1 MAITYQAQSSSSI
14 SIQRTPGYLNTTTA
28 GSIAAGAKSVFI
40 YNAGTKTGVVLG
52 ANILP
57 GEGLSWEAI
66 GNDTIGAI
74 AYDPT
79 KDAGAAATGTT
90 FWITSLT

>member
-1 MAITYQAQSSSSI
+1 MAISYQAQSTVAGV
-14 SIQRTPGYLNTTTA
+14 QRAPGYLTVTTA

-40 YNAGTKTGVVLG
+40 YNAGTKNGIVLG
-52 ANILP
+52 ANIVP
-57 GEGLSWEAI
+57 GQGLSWETT

-79 KDAGAAATGTT
+79 KDAAATATGTT
-90 FWITSLT
+90 FWISSLS